1 MRTALRTLPIAA
13 VMLLAACRSSQPVAD
28 AGHRPLQPR
37 SSEELLELLV
47 PKGADTVRYYSAKTD
62 VDLLMGEERKSFKAH
77 VRVVRDSAAWVSITP
92 ALGIEVARLLVTL
105 DSLKFIDKLH
115 DVYWVGDTA
124 QAKARFGI
132 QPGLA
137 FLQDALLGL
146 PFGLDREEKYRSD
159 RDGAQYV
166 LTSKERRKF
175 VRAAEDISPGDTL
188 PDDKDMRERRLERT
202 LRKAERKDAVVFR
215 YWISG
220 DSLALDR
227 VQVADLAH
235 DQQADVRYFQRIKV
249 ENTPVPARI
258 VLSLSAPGKSASA
271 TLDLDRIQLHGPLNL
286 PFHIPEK
293 FLPME

>member
-92 ALGIEVARLLVTL
+92 ALGIEVARLLVTR

-249 ENTPVPARI
+249 ENTPVPVRI